1 MGKIAGQGLEDK
13 GKEEKEAHSKICF
26 CSRLQGL
33 YLLLHFSCITIEQ
46 KCNEMPVLVMCSA
59 EPELW
64 LQNYW
69 ILHGS
74 LMSHNCW
81 SMFRNWMIWRL
92 GQCLGNPQTM
102 MELFHESVICYKP
115 NFVLYAHCHWFTE
128 WKCLVYLPGLC
139 HMGLQ
144 STAILNSCW
153 NWKLGFIL

>member
-1 MGKIAGQGLEDK
+1 MGKITGQGLEDK
-13 GKEEKEAHSKICF
+13 GKEKKEAHSKICF

-46 KCNEMPVLVMCSA
+46 KCNEMPILVMCSA
-59 EPELW
+59 EQELW

-92 GQCLGNPQTM
+92 GQCLGNPQTT

-128 WKCLVYLPGLC
+128 WKCLVYLAGLC